1 MKLTDQQIAFFK
13 TFGFLHFPGL
23 FADDIGQIT
32 DTFESIFA
40 GRGGGHHGQEHDY
53 KRRSSIVPF
62 IDQHPYF
69 CGLLDDPRI
78 EGVAGDILGHDF
90 NYSNSDGN
98 FYVGDTGWH
107 SDLGHAAPYLT
118 MKIAFY
124 LDEVTKDTGCLR
136 VIPGSH
142 TSGDSFAGT
151 LSDMMPSMKEFTTEE
166 ALGVA
171 GKDIP
176 AGALETMPGDL
187 VVFDRRIKHA
197 SFGGGTRR
205 RMFTMVLEQR
215 YRDEDLPDLRNKI
228 GTLSRWW
235 MERAYGPT
243 MIETAG
249 PGRMVHLKQ
258 RLANDGHLAEL
269 SQKAREEMA
278 EPSRG

>member
-151 LSDMMPSMKEFTTEE
+151 LSDMMPSMREFTTEE

-215 YRDEDLPDLRNKI
+215 YRDEDCRSCV
-228 GTLSRWW
+228 TRS
-235 MERAYGPT
+235 ERSHDG
-243 MIETAG
+243 G
-249 PGRMVHLKQ
+249 WSGRTV
-258 RLANDGHLAEL
+258 R
-269 SQKAREEMA
+269 
-278 EPSRG
+278 P

>member
-151 LSDMMPSMKEFTTEE
+151 LSDMMPSMKEFTDR
-166 ALGVA
+166 GGA
-171 GKDIP
+171 GR
-176 AGALETMPGDL
+176 GRQG
-187 VVFDRRIKHA
+187 H
-197 SFGGGTRR
+197 SGGC
-205 RMFTMVLEQR
+205 
-215 YRDEDLPDLRNKI
+215 P
-228 GTLSRWW
+228 
-235 MERAYGPT
+235 
-243 MIETAG
+243 
-249 PGRMVHLKQ
+249 
-258 RLANDGHLAEL
+258 
-269 SQKAREEMA
+269 
-278 EPSRG
+278 